1 MHEVTTFEVDFRVRR
16 CAHTLQDLKLLA
28 KLSSGD
34 LIAIEARYHARCL
47 VALYNRAAAVERKA
61 ADEPLPAHEHSL
73 AFAQLVEY
81 ISEVQRDTATA
92 AVFRLSDLVKK
103 YQTRLEQM
111 GISTDARINSTKLKA
126 RLLAQFPG
134 MTAQSHG
141 KEVLLVCDS
150 DIGNAVSTACH
161 VDTDVEAL
169 ILAKAARIVRRD
181 IFKTSYE
188 FAGEFSTDCQE
199 KSVPQLLTALVQMIL
214 EGSSIDNHT
223 DTSCVP
229 AALSLSQLLSFNA
242 VKHARKSPQAATQTG
257 VPKVRHKVSQ
267 ETPLPLYIAMMMHA
281 ETRKRDLV
289 DKLFHLGLC
298 VSYDRLLQI
307 SASMANGVRD
317 CFDVGS
323 GICPPPLGAQL
334 FTTAAVDNIDHNPG
348 STTSFDSFHG
358 TGIYLVQHAVN
369 QQERSMHSLN
379 ITQVDGHS
387 KTIKSLPQSYT
398 NIAPVHSL
406 HKDIVAPD
414 LKLSCMT
421 HLELR
426 DQTLKLQDSWLEN
439 VNTAVSDE
447 NAEQDGNYSW
457 AAYHA
462 ASQIPSHANHSDVS
476 VLLPL
481 FQDQAHDP
489 AMICHAM
496 KIVAS
501 AVEYANPGQIPVLTL
516 DQPLYSLGKLIQWN
530 WPDQFGE
537 RHFVLVLGGLH
548 IEMAIMKTIGDWLD
562 GSGWT
567 TALVNAH
574 VTSAGR
580 SESMLHASHVARTR
594 RAHEVTAASL
604 YILKKRAYADYV
616 SRQHDQVSCLT
627 FQDWSK
633 GQCQK
638 HPQFQ
643 YWHTALQS
651 WAS

>member
-1 MHEVTTFEVDFRVRR
+1 MRDVTTFEVDIRVRR
-16 CAHTLQDLKLLA
+16 CAHTLQDSKLLA

-34 LIAIEARYHARCL
+34 LIAVEARYHARCL
-47 VALYNRAAAVERKA
+47 VALYNRAAAVQKKA
-61 ADEPLPAHEHSL
+61 VDEPLPMHEHSL

-81 ISEVQRDTATA
+81 ISEVQHDTATA
-92 AVFRLSDLVKK
+92 PVFRLSDLVKK
-103 YQTRLEQM
+103 YQKRLEQM
-111 GISTDARINSTKLKA
+111 GISTDARINSSKLKA
-126 RLLAQFPG
+126 RLLAQIPG

-141 KEVLLVCDS
+141 KEVLLVCDA
-150 DIGNAVSTACH
+150 DNALSTACN
-161 VDTDVEAL
+161 VDTDVEAV

-181 IFKTSYE
+181 MFATSYE

-214 EGSSIDNHT
+214 QGPSIDNNT
-223 DTSCVP
+223 DTLCVP
-229 AALSLSQLLSFNA
+229 AVLSISQLLSFNA
-242 VKHARKSPQAATQTG
+242 IKHNRKSPPTAAQTG
-257 VPKVRHKVSQ
+257 VPKVRHSVSQ

-307 SASMANGVRD
+307 SASMANGVHD
-317 CFDVGS
+317 CFDVNL
-323 GICPPPLGAQL
+323 GICPPPLRTQL
-334 FTTAAVDNIDHNPG
+334 FTTAAADNIDHDPG

-358 TGIYLVQHAVN
+358 TGISLVQHGVN
-369 QQERSMHSLN
+369 PQERTKHSSSL
-379 ITQVDGHS
+379 TEVDGHS
-387 KTIKSLPQSYT
+387 KTVKSLPRSYT
-398 NIAPVHSL
+398 DISPVHSL

-414 LKLSCMT
+414 LKLSCIPNF
-421 HLELR
+421 ELSVE
-426 DQTLKLQDSWLEN
+426 TLQLRDSWLDS
-439 VNTAVSDE
+439 VNAAVSDDISE
-447 NAEQDGNYSW
+447 HAGNYSW

-462 ASQIPSHANHSDVS
+462 ANQPPCHASLSDAS

-481 FQDQAHDP
+481 FQNQAHSP

-496 KIVAS
+496 RIVAS
-501 AVEYANPGQIPVLTL
+501 AVECVNPGQIPVLTL

-530 WPDQFGE
+530 WPDKFGE
-537 RHFVLVLGGLH
+537 HRFVLVLGGLH

-594 RAHEVTAASL
+594 HAQEVTAACL
-604 YILKKRAYADYV
+604 YIL
-616 SRQHDQVSCLT
+616 
-627 FQDWSK
+627 
-633 GQCQK
+633 QK
-638 HPQFQ
+638 
-643 YWHTALQS
+643 
-651 WAS
+651 